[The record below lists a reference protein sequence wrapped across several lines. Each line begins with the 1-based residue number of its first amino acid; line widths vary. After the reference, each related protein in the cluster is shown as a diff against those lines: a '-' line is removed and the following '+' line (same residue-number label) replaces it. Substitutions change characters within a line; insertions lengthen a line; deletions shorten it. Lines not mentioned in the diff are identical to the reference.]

1 MMIELL
7 LKNNKINEC
16 SFNFNGNHVIQK
28 IVKIIKN
35 FENSKLYPIF
45 IFEIEK

>member
-1 MMIELL
+1 MIEQL
-7 LKNNKINEC
+7 LKDNKINEC

-35 FENSKLYPIF
+35 FENSKLYPLLIL
-45 IFEIEK
+45 EIEK